1 MGFRFMAFEACG
13 GTAAARPLGGS
24 PLEICPTGGTQPGSS
39 RKPRY
44 SGRPLTGR
52 FGPPQYPAVA
62 VKVTRPSSPSGLL
75 TETER
80 AALRR
85 PVFPLRAAIVY
96 SKPTW
101 QPHSRY
107 YGSLLLVSSG
117 AYNHSTAGLQRTFQM
132 SQATGV
138 ETARQAQELHIFH
151 DVAKALTS
159 SLDLDSILQTIM
171 EKMAEYFRPDTWSL
185 LMVDEQ
191 KMELYFAIA
200 VGKASEA
207 LKSVRLKV
215 GEGIAGHVAKYGEKL
230 IVPDVRSDKRFAK
243 RIDHVTQWET
253 QSIICIPLRS
263 KLRVLGVIQLVNVDM
278 KNFTEQES
286 FFLQSLCDYA
296 AIAIENARAVEKIQ
310 ELTIT
315 DDCTGLYNARHLYK
329 TLETEVYRSAR
340 FGYEFSVLFI
350 DLDHFK
356 QVNDTHGHLIG
367 SKLLAE
373 IGYLIKAQLRLID
386 FAFRYGGDEFVV
398 LLPQT
403 GKDSALVVARRLRD
417 SLRSSCFCKEEGLNL
432 NVRASIGL
440 ATYPHDA
447 KTPHDVIRRADEM
460 MYMVKNSTR
469 DNIGIAQRGVEK

>member
-1 MGFRFMAFEACG
+1 M
-13 GTAAARPLGGS
+13 P
-24 PLEICPTGGTQPGSS
+24 
-39 RKPRY
+39 
-44 SGRPLTGR
+44 
-52 FGPPQYPAVA
+52 
-62 VKVTRPSSPSGLL
+62 
-75 TETER
+75 
-80 AALRR
+80 
-85 PVFPLRAAIVY
+85 
-96 SKPTW
+96 
-101 QPHSRY
+101 
-107 YGSLLLVSSG
+107 
-117 AYNHSTAGLQRTFQM
+117 
-132 SQATGV
+132 QATGA

-191 KMELYFAIA
+191 KNELYFAIA
-200 VGKASEA
+200 VGSAAEA
-207 LKSVRLKV
+207 LKNVRLKV

-230 IVPDVRSDKRFAK
+230 IVPDVRTDPRFAN
-243 RIDHVTQWET
+243 RIDKLTQWET
-253 QSIICIPLRS
+253 QSIICVPLRS
-263 KLRVLGVIQLVNVDM
+263 KLRVQGVIQLVNVDM
-278 KNFTEQES
+278 ENFRHEEA
-286 FFLQSLCDYA
+286 FFLQALCDYA
-296 AIAIENARAVEKIQ
+296 AIAIENARSVEKIQ

-340 FGYEFSVLFI
+340 FSYEFSVLFI

-386 FAFRYGGDEFVV
+386 YAFRYGGDEFVV

-403 GKDSALVVARRLRD
+403 SKDAALVVARRLRD
-417 SLRSSCFCKEEGLNL
+417 SLRHSMFCKEEGLNL

-447 KTPHDVIRRADEM
+447 KAPHDIIRQADEM
-460 MYMVKNSTR
+460 MYLVKNSTR
-469 DNIGIAQRGVEK
+469 DNIGIAQRGMEG

>member
-1 MGFRFMAFEACG
+1 MSH
-13 GTAAARPLGGS
+13 AA
-24 PLEICPTGGTQPGSS
+24 
-39 RKPRY
+39 
-44 SGRPLTGR
+44 
-52 FGPPQYPAVA
+52 
-62 VKVTRPSSPSGLL
+62 
-75 TETER
+75 
-80 AALRR
+80 
-85 PVFPLRAAIVY
+85 
-96 SKPTW
+96 
-101 QPHSRY
+101 
-107 YGSLLLVSSG
+107 G
-117 AYNHSTAGLQRTFQM
+117 A
-132 SQATGV
+132 
-138 ETARQAQELHIFH
+138 ETARQTQELHIFH

-171 EKMAEYFRPDTWSL
+171 EKMAEYFQPDTWSL

-191 KMELYFAIA
+191 KNELYFAIA
-200 VGKASEA
+200 VGSAAEA
-207 LKSVRLKV
+207 LKNVRLKV

-230 IVPDVRSDKRFAK
+230 VVPDVRADKRFAK
-243 RIDHVTQWET
+243 RIDKVTQWET
-253 QSIICIPLRS
+253 QSIICIPLRA

-278 KNFTEQES
+278 AHFGHEEQ
-286 FFLQSLCDYA
+286 FFLQALCDYA
-296 AIAIENARAVEKIQ
+296 AIAIENARSVEKIQ

-340 FGYEFSVLFI
+340 FGYEFSVIFI

-356 QVNDTHGHLIG
+356 QVNDTHGHLVG

-373 IGYLIKAQLRLID
+373 IGYLVKAQLRLID

-403 GKDSALVVARRLRD
+403 PKDAALVVARRLRD
-417 SLRSSCFCKEEGLNL
+417 SLRSSIFCKEEGLNL

-447 KTPHDVIRRADEM
+447 KTPHDIIRQADEM

>member
-1 MGFRFMAFEACG
+1 MPEA
-13 GTAAARPLGGS
+13 T
-24 PLEICPTGGTQPGSS
+24 GTQ
-39 RKPRY
+39 
-44 SGRPLTGR
+44 LTR
-52 FGPPQYPAVA
+52 
-62 VKVTRPSSPSGLL
+62 
-75 TETER
+75 
-80 AALRR
+80 
-85 PVFPLRAAIVY
+85 
-96 SKPTW
+96 
-101 QPHSRY
+101 HS
-107 YGSLLLVSSG
+107 
-117 AYNHSTAGLQRTFQM
+117 
-132 SQATGV
+132 
-138 ETARQAQELHIFH
+138 QELTIFH

-185 LMVDEQ
+185 LMVDEEQ
-191 KMELYFAIA
+191 NELYFAIA
-200 VGKASEA
+200 VGDKADV
-207 LKSVRLKV
+207 LKDVRLKV
-215 GEGIAGHVAKYGEKL
+215 GEGIAGWVAKHGEAR
-230 IVPDVRSDKRFAK
+230 IVPDVRNDPFFSSRVADATK
-243 RIDHVTQWET
+243 WET
-253 QSIICIPLRS
+253 HSIICVPLRS

-278 KNFTEQES
+278 SRFGEQEV

-296 AIAIENARAVEKIQ
+296 AIAIENARWVERIQ

-356 QVNDTHGHLIG
+356 SVNDTHGHLIG

-403 GKDSALVVARRLRD
+403 GKDQALMVAKRLQDGFRA
-417 SLRSSCFCKEEGLNL
+417 SCFCREEGLNL

-440 ATYPHDA
+440 ATYPNDAREAHDI
-447 KTPHDVIRRADEM
+447 IRQADAM

-469 DNIGIAQRGVEK
+469 DNIGIAQRGVMK